1 MEFFTALELW
11 QQLLL
16 IPIAL
21 GIGAAVIFALFWVFA
36 VIFVI
41 AFKIALFLLGVGAVV
56 YIFYLFESG
65 VIQ

>member
-1 MEFFTALELW
+1 MELLATLELW
-11 QQLLL
+11 QIILL

-21 GIGAAVIFALFWVFA
+21 GIGAAIIFALGAVFLF
-36 VIFVI
+36 IFVI

-56 YIFYLFESG
+56 FIVYLFQSG